1 MTHDKLVI
9 DIETKNSFADVGG
22 QNKLLDLEMSFVGIY
37 SYNLD
42 KYLGFFE
49 NEFEKLEPYL
59 KSTDL
64 IIGFSSNRFDIPI
77 LNKYYNFNVKAIES
91 LDILAEIEEKLGH
104 RVKLD
109 HLAQTN
115 LKIGKTAP
123 SGLEAIKLYNEK
135 RWDDLKNYCLNDVK
149 ITKELYEL
157 GKKQGH
163 LLVPTDHGRSI
174 AKVEFDWHKKIPF
187 GNFLF

>member
-91 LDILAEIEEKLGH
+91 LDILDEIEEKLGH

>member
-1 MTHDKLVI
+1 MQHDKLVI

-22 QNKLLDLEMSFVGIY
+22 HDHLLDLEMSYVGIY

-42 KYLGFFE
+42 KYFGFFE
-49 NEFEKLEPYL
+49 HEFEQLEPYL

-91 LDILAEIEEKLGH
+91 LDMLDEIEEKLGH

-149 ITKELYEL
+149 ITKELYDL

-174 AKVEFDWHKKIPF
+174 AKVEFDWNKKIPF